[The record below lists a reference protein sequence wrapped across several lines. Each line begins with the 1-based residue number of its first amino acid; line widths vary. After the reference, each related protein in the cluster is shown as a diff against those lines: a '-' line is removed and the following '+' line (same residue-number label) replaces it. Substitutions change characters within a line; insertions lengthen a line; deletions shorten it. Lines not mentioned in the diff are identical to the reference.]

1 MVTAVKPI
9 PVEESF
15 VAPAFGEPGLRT
27 QYFLDKP
34 ISWYV
39 SNGYLKEVY

>member
-1 MVTAVKPI
+1 VKPI
-9 PVEESF
+9 PVERSI
-15 VAPAFGEPGLRT
+15 VAPAFGEPGLGT

-34 ISWYV
+34 VSWYV